1 MEVRAGIEP
10 TYEALQYSPVLFPDY
25 PETPIMPENRA
36 IRVNFDGAGQGRG
49 SRNVP

>member
-25 PETPIMPENRA
+25 PEPSITPKNKA
-36 IRVNFDGAGQGRG
+36 IRANPDGAGQGQG